1 MAKPE
6 RPTLP
11 FTLHGQRHLIGC
23 ALLVAAFLFALALYL
38 QWGRVRDLRAT
49 LATPLPSTLA
59 NDLLSVT
66 PAPAWGAYA
75 FVKGGDTQAILLR
88 ERPEGP
94 GAVVVLQALRAPE
107 LAVRALDVSPAVLAV
122 KLTASYA
129 AVLGKETSVKLL
141 GSETRPHR
149 SGVTAAHFFFDAED
163 EHGEG
168 IFFYVGDV
176 EYLFWGLRG
185 GPGSPSLAP
194 FLAAV
199 GGAVSLPETL
209 RDDFARPVIDSNT
222 FTFAH
227 THAVAQEAQRERAA
241 ARAAA
246 DRHDLVPAL
255 THYRKALRLLA
266 SIRQEDVLLADPEAE
281 RFRALAADRRR
292 QLDDWFARLDRARG
306 MGDVEATRAQATF
319 IRDNATLEGEA
330 ADRLRAEAIL
340 RALPPPPQQ

>member
-149 SGVTAAHFFFDAED
+149 SGVTAA
-163 EHGEG
+163 
-168 IFFYVGDV
+168 
-176 EYLFWGLRG
+176 LF
-185 GPGSPSLAP
+185 SSS
-194 FLAAV
+194 V
-199 GGAVSLPETL
+199 V
-209 RDDFARPVIDSNT
+209 
-222 FTFAH
+222 
-227 THAVAQEAQRERAA
+227 
-241 ARAAA
+241 
-246 DRHDLVPAL
+246 
-255 THYRKALRLLA
+255 
-266 SIRQEDVLLADPEAE
+266 VL
-281 RFRALAADRRR
+281 
-292 QLDDWFARLDRARG
+292 
-306 MGDVEATRAQATF
+306 
-319 IRDNATLEGEA
+319 
-330 ADRLRAEAIL
+330 
-340 RALPPPPQQ
+340 